1 MDSLSL
7 SGCGKVMVF
16 VAQDEPGTVK
26 RWGRYVVSMDGI
38 DDLQKLAQKELSASR
53 AIPAKPDLPS
63 ARSRQLVSGEKVS
76 GNDNLQQFDD
86 ALKPFGFHHP
96 FYSTVEMRVYASG
109 FLRNF
114 SEAAKATTSNSRKC
128 NILFSLYLAHQFS
141 CEIISD
147 RDLIQEVV
155 NIDTAFFTQY
165 VRCVELYRQMSEQQI
180 STLRAE
186 QVQELYELVQETEF
200 FPAAWLLV
208 KLALNNDNRYLFSPF
223 FLSSLMSPFLHRS
236 GEVGILV
243 RVFSAQEEDALIYFN
258 DLEQLKGLNGTISP
272 ADVFMVHIASTV
284 SGEPV
289 TNNQWLREQSN
300 ISESIQMNVFTK
312 WSDIVASRRAGGRG
326 YIRDLNIHCPYE
338 QVHKVMAGRGG
349 KFVGKRQFNSMRG
362 ELFKQH
368 DKDAIRRTF
377 FVQILQNPAVQ
388 DSPFLVTLIR
398 LTQSLMYQCS
408 AGVSRRPMTSLMY
421 LVHAADTGV
430 FPLLHKNAGDIY
442 FGFGLFEK
450 ARVQYQ
456 LLYSHCGL
464 PESLKKRLESLIEMC
479 DLNIPAPFEAADPA
493 PETAKKTGKVRHR
506 QRKKTTNAPKSVEC
520 ASSAAAE
527 TQSHPPY
534 QEPGKSL
541 PADAPQDP
549 LMDGKVAEQPDV
561 NPHPGHAEAD
571 PVPAGFTT
579 VSYSRV
585 KKAGEF
591 RPKPGSFS
599 DQNQQVRE
607 FNRQVNCFR
616 DVGDLVGEKECIERW
631 LRDEQIYGRI
641 CEDAAWFYLR
651 QCILPIQMKRAVL
664 DCDLQ
669 TMEKDQV
676 IGEERMLGFAL
687 NWIARAMACYLESP
701 LDRRVRSSR
710 LREILV
716 SFHEHYPEKKRD
728 AEACKRL
735 RSGCSGF
742 GHVFSQWSAVVSN
755 SKMKGLH
762 MQRGHEFFALK
773 RVADPLYYQ
782 LSPGAGL
789 FVDGKVVTTSDVTG

>member
-7 SGCGKVMVF
+7 SGCGNAAVF
-16 VAQDEPGTVK
+16 VHQDEPGTVK
-26 RWGRYVVSMDGI
+26 RWGRYVVSLSGI
-38 DDLQKLAQKELSASR
+38 DDLQQLAQKELSTSIAML
-53 AIPAKPDLPS
+53 AEPDLQPTQ
-63 ARSRQLVSGEKVS
+63 SRQLVSGVNVS
-76 GNDNLQQFDD
+76 GNGNAQQFADV
-86 ALKPFGFHHP
+86 LKPFGFCHP
-96 FYSTVEMRVYASG
+96 FFSIIEMRAYASE

-128 NILFSLYLAHQFS
+128 NILFSLFLAHQFS
-141 CEIISD
+141 CDILSD
-147 RDLIQEVV
+147 RELMQEVV
-155 NIDTAFFTQY
+155 NIDAAFFSQY
-165 VRCVELYRQMSEQQI
+165 VRCVDLYRQMSEQLI
-180 STLRAE
+180 STLQAE
-186 QVQELYELVQETEF
+186 QVQELYELVQATEF
-200 FPAAWLLV
+200 FPAAWFLV
-208 KLALNNDNRYLFSPF
+208 KLALNSDNRYLFSPF
-223 FLSSLMSPFLHRS
+223 FLPSLLSPFLHRS
-236 GEVGILV
+236 GEVAILV
-243 RVFSAQEEDALIYFN
+243 TVFSAQREDALIYFN
-258 DLEQLKGLNGTISP
+258 DLTGLKELRSISP
-272 ADVFMVHIASTV
+272 ADVFMAHIASTV
-284 SGEPV
+284 TGEPV

-300 ISESIQMNVFTK
+300 VSESIQMNVFTK

-326 YIRDLNIHCPYE
+326 YIRDLNIHCRYE
-338 QVHKVMAGRGG
+338 QVNKMMTESGS

-362 ELFKQH
+362 GVFKQH
-368 DKDAIRRTF
+368 DKDAILRTF

-388 DSPFLVTLIR
+388 DSPFLVALIR

-408 AGVSRRPMTSLMY
+408 AGVSRRPMISLMY
-421 LVHAADTGV
+421 LVNAADTGV
-430 FPLLHKNAGDIY
+430 FPLLRKNAGDIY

-456 LLYSHCGL
+456 LLLYSHCGL

-479 DLNIPAPFEAADPA
+479 ELNIPAPLEVTDPA
-493 PETAKKTGKVRHR
+493 PKTPKKTGKVRHR
-506 QRKKTTNAPKSVEC
+506 QRKKTTSAAKPVEC
-520 ASSAAAE
+520 TNSTAAKP
-527 TQSHPPY
+527 QSHPPY
-534 QEPGKSL
+534 QESGKSL
-541 PADAPQDP
+541 LADPPQVDS
-549 LMDGKVAEQPDV
+549 KVAEQPDSK
-561 NPHPGHAEAD
+561 PHPGLAEAD

-585 KKAGEF
+585 KKTGEF
-591 RPKPGSFS
+591 RPEPGPFS
-599 DQNQQVRE
+599 DQNPEVRA
-607 FNRQVNCFR
+607 FNREVNCLR
-616 DVGDLVGEKECIERW
+616 DLADLMGEKECIERW
-631 LRDEQIYGRI
+631 LGVKLVYGRI

-687 NWIARAMACYLESP
+687 GWIARAMACYLESS
-701 LDRRVRSSR
+701 LDRGVRSSR

-773 RVADPLYYQ
+773 RIADPLYYAQ
-782 LSPGAGL
+782 VLETGLSG
-789 FVDGKVVTTSDVTG
+789 DRKVVTTSDATG

>member
-1 MDSLSL
+1 MTVLQV
-7 SGCGKVMVF
+7 KP
-16 VAQDEPGTVK
+16 DEATVK
-26 RWGRYVVSMDGI
+26 RWGRYAVSLNGI
-38 DDLQKLAQKELSASR
+38 DDLQQLAQKELSTSR
-53 AIPAKPDLPS
+53 AITAKPDLPS
-63 ARSRQLVSGEKVS
+63 ARSGQLVSGEKVS
-76 GNDNLQQFDD
+76 GNDNLQLFDD
-86 ALKPFGFHHP
+86 ALKPFGFQHP
-96 FYSTVEMRVYASG
+96 FYSIVQMRVYASE

-114 SEAAKATTSNSRKC
+114 SEAARATTSNSRKC

-147 RDLIQEVV
+147 RDLIQEVA
-155 NIDTAFFTQY
+155 NIDTAFFSQY
-165 VRCVELYRQMSEQQI
+165 VRCVELYRQMSEQPI
-180 STLRAE
+180 STLQTE
-186 QVQELYELVQETEF
+186 QVQTLYELVQETEF
-200 FPAAWLLV
+200 FPAAWFLV
-208 KLALNNDNRYLFSPF
+208 KLAVNDDNRYLFSPF
-223 FLSSLMSPFLHRS
+223 FLPSLLSPFQNRS
-236 GEVGILV
+236 GEVGIMV
-243 RVFSAQEEDALIYFN
+243 RVFSAQLEDAMIYFN
-258 DLEQLKGLNGTISP
+258 DLTQLKELNSAYQISP
-272 ADVFMVHIASTV
+272 ADVFMAHIASTV
-284 SGEPV
+284 TGEAV
-289 TNNQWLREQSN
+289 INSQWLRLQSSV
-300 ISESIQMNVFTK
+300 SELMQLNVFSR

-326 YIRDLNIHCPYE
+326 YIRGLNNRCQYE
-338 QVHKVMAGRGG
+338 QVNRAMAEVGS
-349 KFVGKRQFNSMRG
+349 KFVDKRQFNSIRG

-368 DKDAIRRTF
+368 DKDAIRRTI
-377 FVQILQNPAVQ
+377 FVQILQNQTVQ
-388 DSPFLVTLIR
+388 DSPFLVALTR

-421 LVHAADTGV
+421 LVRAADNGV

-450 ARVQYQ
+450 ARMQYQ

-464 PESLKKRLESLIEMC
+464 PESLKKQLESLIEMC
-479 DLNIPAPFEAADPA
+479 ELNIPAPFKAADPA
-493 PETAKKTGKVRHR
+493 PKTPKKTGKVRHR
-506 QRKKTTNAPKSVEC
+506 QRKKTTNAAKSVEC
-520 ASSAAAE
+520 ASSTVAE
-527 TQSHPPY
+527 TQNHP
-534 QEPGKSL
+534 QHQDEKKSL
-541 PADAPQDP
+541 PETPQDP
-549 LMDGKVAEQPDV
+549 LMDEVETHGTPECS
-561 NPHPGHAEAD
+561 EAD

-585 KKAGEF
+585 KATGEF
-591 RPKPGSFS
+591 RPKPGHFS

-782 LSPGAGL
+782 QKLEAGL
-789 FVDGKVVTTSDVTG
+789 FVDSKVVTASGATG